1 LTPVRSVCVFC
12 GSSKGGR
19 AEYAEAARRVGREV
33 AERGW
38 ALVYG
43 AGNIGLMGELADA
56 ALAAGGRVV
65 GVIPEALVG
74 WEVAHT
80 GLTELLVVGTMHER
94 KAMMADLSDAFLALP
109 GGYGTLDEFCE
120 ILTWAQLGLHRK
132 PCGLL
137 NVLGYYDAL
146 LSLLD
151 TGVRERFLRP
161 EHRAL
166 ILDERDDVPALLD
179 RLTAFTPPLRGKY
192 IDRDDR

>member
-1 LTPVRSVCVFC
+1 LTDIHSLCVFC

-19 AEYAEAARRVGREV
+19 PAYAEAARRVGREV
-33 AERGW
+33 AARGW
-38 ALVYG
+38 TLVYG

-56 ALAAGGRVV
+56 ALSAGGRVV
-65 GVIPEALVG
+65 GVIPESLVG

-80 GLTELLVVGTMHER
+80 GLTELHVVRTMHER

-146 LSLLD
+146 LALLD

-166 ILDERDDVPALLD
+166 ILNERDDVSALLD
-179 RLTAFTPPLRGKY
+179 RLVAYSPTLLGKY

>member
-1 LTPVRSVCVFC
+1 MVGIRSLCVFC
-12 GSSKGGR
+12 GSSKGER
-19 AEYAEAARRVGREV
+19 TEYAEAARRVGREV

-38 ALVYG
+38 TLVYG

-56 ALAAGGRVV
+56 ALEAGGRVI
-65 GVIPEALVG
+65 GIIPESLVI

-80 GLTELLVVGTMHER
+80 GLTELRVVSTMHES
-94 KAMMADLSDAFLALP
+94 KALMADLSDAFLALP

-120 ILTWAQLGLHRK
+120 ILTWAKLGLHRK

-146 LSLLD
+146 LALLD

-166 ILDERDDVPALLD
+166 LLDDRDDVPALLD
-179 RLTAFTPPLRGKY
+179 RLAAFTPALLGKY

>member
-1 LTPVRSVCVFC
+1 MTGIQSLCVFC

-19 AEYAEAARRVGREV
+19 PEYAEAARRVGREV

-38 ALVYG
+38 TLVYG
-43 AGNIGLMGELADA
+43 AGNIGLMGEVADA
-56 ALAAGGRVV
+56 ALEAGGRVI
-65 GVIPEALVG
+65 GVIPESLVG

-80 GLTELLVVGTMHER
+80 GLPELRIVGTMHER
-94 KAMMADLSDAFLALP
+94 KAQMADLADAFLALP

-146 LSLLD
+146 LALLD

-166 ILDERDDVPALLD
+166 ILDEPDDVPVLLD
-179 RLTAFTPPLRGKY
+179 RLEAYMPALLGKY

>member
-1 LTPVRSVCVFC
+1 
-12 GSSKGGR
+12 
-19 AEYAEAARRVGREV
+19 
-33 AERGW
+33 
-38 ALVYG
+38 
-43 AGNIGLMGELADA
+43 MGELADA
-56 ALAAGGRVV
+56 ALAADGKVI
-65 GVIPEALVG
+65 GVIPHSLVT

-80 GLTELLVVGTMHER
+80 GLTELRVVETMHER
-94 KAMMADLSDAFLALP
+94 KALMADLSDAFLALP

-146 LSLLD
+146 LALLD
-151 TGVRERFLRP
+151 TSVRERFLRP

-179 RLTAFTPPLRGKY
+179 RLTAYTPALLGKY